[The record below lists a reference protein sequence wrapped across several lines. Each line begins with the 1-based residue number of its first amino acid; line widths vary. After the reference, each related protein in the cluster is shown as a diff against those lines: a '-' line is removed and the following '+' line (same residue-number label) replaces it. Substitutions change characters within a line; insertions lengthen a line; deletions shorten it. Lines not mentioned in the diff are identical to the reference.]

1 MLVRYIYNHLNGLE
15 FLQVRKPHLWTELQ
29 EAIRSVDA
37 NTCLKSSHDARMR
50 DATIYDQKKINK
62 AIEEFLSSR
71 GWASFKTGYYVT
83 ENIETAR
90 EISNIR
96 EASEQLKIIQERG
109 CRPHH
114 TNNQVDFVK
123 ERCAIEIQFGK
134 YFSVAYD
141 LHVKHTF
148 FYIRN
153 DIDVGIEVI
162 PTHDMQQ
169 RMDTGVAWWENEVA
183 NIIREGRT
191 NPAVPVIVVGIEP
204 ETLLPLPRRTP
215 TK

>member
-1 MLVRYIYNHLNGLE
+1 MLLKYIYNHLNGLE
-15 FLQVRKPHLWTELQ
+15 FIQMRKPHLWDELQ
-29 EAIRSVDA
+29 AAIKSVDA
-37 NTCLKSSHDARMR
+37 NACLKKSNDKTKKGS
-50 DATIYDQKKINK
+50 TIYDQKKINK
-62 AIEEFLSSR
+62 AIDDFLSAR
-71 GWASFKTGYYVT
+71 GWESFKTGYYVT
-83 ENIETAR
+83 EDIETAR
-90 EISNIR
+90 TISTIR
-96 EASEQLKIIQERG
+96 DASEQLKVIKEKGSQAL
-109 CRPHH
+109 H

-148 FYIRN
+148 FFLRN

-191 NPAVPVIVVGIEP
+191 NPTVPVIVIGIEP
-204 ETLLPLPRRTP
+204 EKLIALPKRTP
-215 TK
+215 G